1 VTIDALPPFGPLA
14 GTRLVDLTVAFAG
27 AFSTML
33 LADLGAEVIK
43 VESLQHYSTPSRG
56 PRRPVPGNEAVS
68 MSPVRDYPG
77 AEPGPDPWNRISWFN
92 SHGRNKRVVTMDLT
106 RERGRELFLRLIE
119 QSDGLVENNPP
130 GLLEKLALGP
140 DVLLGRNPRCIVV
153 RLPPL
158 GLSGPDHR
166 TTGFGWHFED
176 LAGLLRLQGYADGPE
191 VGSIFMDAAS
201 GPAGANAFLMALLA
215 RRRTGAGAVVEV
227 AQVENLVAHIGDLT
241 MEAAMNGRVPARWGN
256 RSPDFAPQGVYPCA
270 GDDAWVALSVRDDAE
285 WARLVDVLAAAA
297 TDHAAAEAVAAL
309 RRPELDEVAARR
321 HAHDE
326 IDAALARWTA
336 GHAPME
342 VARALQQAGIPAGPV
357 LDEADTLG
365 DRHLAARGFFVVLDH
380 PSAGT
385 HPHPGTNFRMDDTP
399 LRVWRA
405 APTLGQDNEYV
416 YRRLLGVGE
425 AEFRE
430 LERAG
435 HIGSTYA

>member
-1 VTIDALPPFGPLA
+1 MRPTIDPLPPFGPLA
-14 GTRLVDLTVAFAG
+14 GVRVIDLTVAFAG

-77 AEPGPDPWNRISWFN
+77 AEPGEEPWNRISWFN
-92 SHGRNKRVVTMDLT
+92 AHGRNKRAVTMDLT
-106 RERGRELFLRLIE
+106 RERGRELFLRLFE

-130 GLLEKLALGP
+130 GLLEKLRLGP
-140 DVLLGRNPRCIVV
+140 EALLGRNPKGIVV

-158 GLSGPDHR
+158 GLSGPDAR

-176 LAGLLRLQGYADGPE
+176 LAGLLRLQGYPEGPE

-215 RRRTGAGAVVEV
+215 RRRSGTGAVVEV
-227 AQVENLVAHIGDLT
+227 AQVENLVTHIGDLT

-270 GDDAWVALSVRDDAE
+270 GEDAWVALSVRADDE
-285 WARLVDVLAAAA
+285 WARLVELLGP
-297 TDHAAAEAVAAL
+297 EAPGL
-309 RRPELDEVAARR
+309 RRPELATAAGRR
-321 HAHDE
+321 AAHDE
-326 IDAALARWTA
+326 VDEAIARWTA
-336 GHAPME
+336 ARPARE
-342 VARALQQAGIPAGPV
+342 VAERLQAAGIPAGPV
-357 LDEADTLG
+357 LDEAGALADP
-365 DRHLAARGFFVVLDH
+365 HLAARGFFVVLDH
-380 PSAGT
+380 PAAGT
-385 HPHPGTNFRMDDTP
+385 HPHPGPNFQLSGTP

-405 APTLGQDNEYV
+405 APTVGQDNEYV

-425 AEFRE
+425 AEYRA
-430 LERAG
+430 LERDG
-435 HIGSTYA
+435 HIGNRYA